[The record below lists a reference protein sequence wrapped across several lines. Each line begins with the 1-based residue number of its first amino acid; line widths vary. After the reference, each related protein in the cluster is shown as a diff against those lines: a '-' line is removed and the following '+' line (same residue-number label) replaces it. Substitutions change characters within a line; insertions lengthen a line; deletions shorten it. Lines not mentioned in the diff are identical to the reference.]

1 MGLSVPED
9 VSVTGYDGVPIARVV
24 SPKITTYQQNML
36 EIGQTAADKVIELI
50 ERPRT
55 AIKNNTVIGGT
66 LFEGGSVG
74 TIK

>member
-1 MGLSVPED
+1 
-9 VSVTGYDGVPIARVV
+9 VV